1 MQDQLAE
8 RFESDR
14 AHLRAVAYRMLGSAA
29 EADDAVQE
37 AWLRLSRSDTSDV
50 DNLTGWLTTVV
61 ARVCLNML
69 KARGRR
75 EEPVESLPESV
86 APDGGPEEETVLA
99 DSVGTA
105 LVVVLDTLTPAER
118 LAFVLHDMFG
128 VPFDE
133 IAPIIGR
140 TPVTTRQLA
149 SRARRRVRGASV
161 AEDTGTGGTGTGD
174 TGRRQEVV
182 RAFLAASRDGD
193 FEALVA
199 LLDPAAVARSAD
211 GVAEGAQAVAG
222 MFAGRAKAARPALL
236 DGMPGLV
243 WAKAG
248 TIRVAFRFTFAGERV
263 AAIDLVA
270 DPDELAG
277 MDIDL
282 V

>member
-14 AHLRAVAYRMLGSAA
+14 AHLRSVAYRMLGSAV

-75 EEPVESLPESV
+75 EEPVEALPESV
-86 APDGGPEEETVLA
+86 APDDGPEEETVLA
-99 DSVGTA
+99 DSVGMA
-105 LVVVLDTLTPAER
+105 LLVVLDTLAPAER

-133 IAPIIGR
+133 IAPIIDR

-149 SRARRRVRGASV
+149 SRARRRVRGVSATEDAST
-161 AEDTGTGGTGTGD
+161 EDASTKD

-199 LLDPAAVARSAD
+199 LLDPAAVARSAE
-211 GVAEGAQAVAG
+211 GAAEGAQAVAG
-222 MFAGRAKAARPALL
+222 MFAGRAQAARPALL

-270 DPDELAG
+270 DPDELAA
-277 MDIDL
+277 MDIEF
-282 V
+282 